1 MGVHIDSLSKRHF
14 FCSWREKSNAFYF
27 LHHLLF
33 PLCLLPE
40 YKNNFSFTNAELSL
54 LIILSKYNILN
65 VTIMKVSPKTLYL
78 SLCPE
83 LSSSIFSH
91 LNTILVYQHYNHE
104 VILPLLSCP
113 LLVMITLLQHWL
125 LRSCFKINPGFNSR
139 KLNISAVKYM
149 WVFQKV
155 IIVLKQ
161 IKFIYRT

>member
-14 FCSWREKSNAFYF
+14 FCSWKEKSNAFYF

-40 YKNNFSFTNAELSL
+40 YKNHFFFTNAELSL

-65 VTIMKVSPKTLYL
+65 VTIMKVSPKTLYV

-83 LSSSIFSH
+83 LSSTIFNH
-91 LNTILVYQHYNHE
+91 LNTILVYQRYNLE

-113 LLVMITLLQHWL
+113 LLVVITLLQHWL
-125 LRSCFKINPGFNSR
+125 LCSFFKINRGFNSR
-139 KLNISAVKYM
+139 KLNISAVKYISE
-149 WVFQKV
+149 FFKK
-155 IIVLKQ
+155 LS
-161 IKFIYRT
+161 